1 VRRRSSNGGSGRL
14 LSLVWAAALGA
25 VALPA
30 LASAAVTATSAQA
43 GPARPPESGAH
54 DSAATLGPLAIGADV
69 RDAGGADIGHVTRLT
84 TDDQGRHIAQVRDGE
99 TVYAIPIEYLY
110 ARGGAAFSTV
120 TLDALKHG
128 WKPG

>member
-1 VRRRSSNGGSGRL
+1 VRRRSSNGGCGR

-25 VALPA
+25 AALPA

-69 RDAGGADIGHVTRLT
+69 RDSAGADIGHVTRLT
-84 TDDQGRHIAQVRDGE
+84 TDDQGRRIAQVRDGE
-99 TVYAIPIEYLY
+99 TVYAIPTEYLY
-110 ARGGAAFSTV
+110 ARGGAAFSTI

-128 WKPG
+128 WKPD

>member
-1 VRRRSSNGGSGRL
+1 VIRVAC
-14 LSLVWAAALGA
+14 VWAAAL
-25 VALPA
+25 VALPP
-30 LASAAVTATSAQA
+30 LAPAFAAHAGVPAVTAAA

-69 RDAGGADIGHVTRLT
+69 RDSAGADIGRVTRLT
-84 TDDQGRHIAQVRDGE
+84 TDKQGRQVAEIRDGE
-99 TVYAIPIEYLY
+99 TVYAIPTPYLY

-128 WKPG
+128 WKPK